1 MVGTVQP
8 RRLPALRP
16 GCQRTLLIE
25 LSGDQ
30 ACSLRDIETMAKTL
44 GAQDLTRA
52 AVPGTHFGG
61 PVTKGAPSGAS
72 LAAVEIGQWLSDRFP
87 AATAPAPP

>member
-1 MVGTVQP
+1 M
-8 RRLPALRP
+8 
-16 GCQRTLLIE
+16 LIE

-30 ACSLRDIETMAKTL
+30 ACFPADIETMAKTL
-44 GAQDLTRA
+44 GAQDLTHA

-61 PVTKGAPSGAS
+61 PISKGTPSGAS